1 MKTANVRDLRNDL
14 LRSVEAGEEVV
25 IRRRGRAVSGGNG
38 MKFRSILDRKARSES
53 PTYPYT

>member
-38 MKFRSILDRKARSES
+38 MKFRSILDRKVRSES
-53 PTYPYT
+53 PTYTYT

>member
-25 IRRRGRAVSGGNG
+25 IQRRGRAVPGGNG
-38 MKFRSILDRKARSES
+38 TKFRSILDRKARSES
-53 PTYPYT
+53 PTYTDT